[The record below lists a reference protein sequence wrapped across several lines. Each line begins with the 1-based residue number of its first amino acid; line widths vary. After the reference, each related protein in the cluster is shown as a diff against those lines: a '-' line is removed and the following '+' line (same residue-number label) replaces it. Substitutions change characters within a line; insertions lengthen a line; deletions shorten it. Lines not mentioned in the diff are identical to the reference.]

1 MHQFNLTTRHYN
13 EFEVILDEK
22 CISVFDI
29 NLLTLIRLYHMEYKS
44 HLSDYIRYYI
54 KRNQFQQEKIITRS
68 KTFHNHFLA

>member
-13 EFEVILDEK
+13 EFEVIL
-22 CISVFDI
+22 FDI
-29 NLLTLIRLYHMEYKS
+29 SLLTLIRLYHMEYKS

-54 KRNQFQQEKIITRS
+54 KMNQFQQEKIITRS